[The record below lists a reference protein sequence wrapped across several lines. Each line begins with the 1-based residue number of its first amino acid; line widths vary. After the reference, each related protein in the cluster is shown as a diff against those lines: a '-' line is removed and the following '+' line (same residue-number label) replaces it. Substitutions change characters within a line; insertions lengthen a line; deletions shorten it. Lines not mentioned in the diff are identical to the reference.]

1 MKKQIYLKNIL
12 GITVN
17 KTSNEFVIHEKIKDD
32 DTRFLSLRKN
42 ELLSTIAEAFYKLNN
57 TKLKFEIVYEDSLKN
72 YVTS

>member
-42 ELLSTIAEAFYKLNN
+42 ELLSTIAEDVLFYFAYKNITLNEAS
-57 TKLKFEIVYEDSLKN
+57 KISLLDSK
-72 YVTS
+72 